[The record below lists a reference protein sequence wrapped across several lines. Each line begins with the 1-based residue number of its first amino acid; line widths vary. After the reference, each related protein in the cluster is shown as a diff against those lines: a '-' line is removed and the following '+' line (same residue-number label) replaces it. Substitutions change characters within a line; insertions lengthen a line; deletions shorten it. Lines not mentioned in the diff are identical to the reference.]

1 VIPAAADA
9 RRRAGV
15 VATAIIFAVFVGL
28 SLWIDPVDVRRTP
41 VDPTATPGFQSDEA
55 TYYLMGH
62 SLAQDFDLE
71 YRHEDVVRTRTEFPM
86 GPSGVFLKKGT
97 TVSGEPDPDTSR
109 LFYGKSFV
117 YALTAA
123 PFVALFGTN
132 GFYVW
137 NSTLLALGFFC
148 AYLFLSARSGIGVGL
163 LLAGGFI
170 FPTIVPVYWA
180 WITPELFN
188 CVLGLVAYFLWLYKF
203 VAPTASSPRTA
214 WLRGPAS
221 DIIAAL
227 IIGVL
232 TFSKVSNGLLG
243 APLGL
248 WWLWKRDW
256 KRATFIAV
264 AFAVSAG
271 GLLGVNTAVSG
282 QPSYQGG
289 GDRSTCYGT
298 YPFESPG
305 QGLEVCDSRSTDAA
319 LTDVWFDRDM
329 FWTNLRANLGYFVVG
344 RYGGVFAYFFPVVLA
359 TLLFV
364 FARRA
369 RQSWQWL
376 VLGSI
381 VAQALLFLITQPYSY
396 FGGGGSVG
404 NRYFMGAYGMA
415 VFLFPPV
422 RFVFVAL
429 LPWIV
434 GGAFMAP
441 LVLSPFDTSMRPG
454 DRAFSG
460 PLRLLP
466 VELTN
471 YNDLPVRTEGDLM
484 RRRFG
489 VTGGH
494 PGFEL
499 LYLDKN
505 SWLQEA
511 DRLTFWTRGRSRAE
525 LLVRTN
531 EPERRIEF
539 ALKSS
544 HLPTTVTIELAGERA
559 TVTLAPD
566 QRTVIQMALPEGTPY
581 KNFEGQT
588 SYIWRLA
595 ITTDSGFVPND
606 LNPAAN
612 DSRLLGARVTPRIVP
627 VTTR

>member
-9 RRRAGV
+9 RRRAGM
-15 VATAIIFAVFVGL
+15 VATAFIFAVFAGL
-28 SLWIDPVDVRRTP
+28 SLWIDPVEVRRTP
-41 VDPTATPGFQSDEA
+41 FDPTATPGFQSDEA

-62 SLAQDFDLE
+62 SLVRDFDLE
-71 YRHEDVVRTRTEFPM
+71 YRHEDVARARAEFPM
-86 GPSGVFLKKGT
+86 GPSGVFLKKRETLDGAVDSDT
-97 TVSGEPDPDTSR
+97 TR

-117 YALTAA
+117 YSLTAA
-123 PFVALFGTN
+123 PVVALFGTN

-137 NSTLLALGFFC
+137 NSALLAVGFLC
-148 AYLFLSARSGIGVGL
+148 AYLFLSARSSITVSL
-163 LLAGGFI
+163 LLAGGFL

-203 VAPTASSPRTA
+203 VAPTASSPRTT
-214 WLRGPAS
+214 WLRGPAA
-221 DIIAAL
+221 DVIAAL

-232 TFSKVSNGLLG
+232 TFSKISNGLLG

-248 WWLWKRDW
+248 WWLWQRDW
-256 KRATFIAV
+256 KRAGLVAV
-264 AFAVSAG
+264 AFLLSAG
-271 GLLGVNTAVSG
+271 ALLGANELISG
-282 QPSYQGG
+282 GWNYQGG
-289 GDRSTCYGT
+289 GGRSTCYDT
-298 YPFESPG
+298 YPFEAPG

-319 LTDVWFDRDM
+319 LTDVWFDQEM
-329 FWTNLRANLGYFVVG
+329 FWQNLRANLGYFVAG

-359 TLLFV
+359 TVLFL
-364 FARRA
+364 FGRRT

-422 RFVFVAL
+422 RSVFVSL
-429 LPWIV
+429 VPWIV

-441 LVLSPFDTSMRPG
+441 LVVSPFDTSMRPG

-531 EPERRIEF
+531 APERRIEF

-544 HLPTTVTIELAGERA
+544 HLPTTVELELEGQRV
-559 TVTLAPD
+559 TVTLAPE
-566 QRTVIQMALPEGTPY
+566 QRSVIQIALPDGTPY

-606 LNPAAN
+606 VRPDAN
-612 DSRLLGARVTPRIVP
+612 DSRLLGVMVTPRIIP
-627 VTTR
+627 VTPR

>member
-1 VIPAAADA
+1 MTQAGADP
-9 RRRAGV
+9 RRRAGS
-15 VATAIIFAVFVGL
+15 VAAAIIFAVFAGL
-28 SLWIDPVDVRRTP
+28 SLWIDPVEVRRTP

-62 SLAQDFDLE
+62 SLARDFDLE
-71 YRHEDVVRTRTEFPM
+71 YRHEDIARARAEFPL
-86 GPSGVFLKKGT
+86 GPSGVFLKRGS
-97 TVSGEPDPDTSR
+97 TVGGDPDPDASR

-137 NSTLLALGFFC
+137 NSALLALGFFC
-148 AYLFLSARSGIGVGL
+148 AYLFLSARSGVAVSL
-163 LLAGGFI
+163 LLAGGFL

-180 WITPELFN
+180 WIAPELFN

-221 DIIAAL
+221 DIVAAL

-232 TFSKVSNGLLG
+232 TFSKISNGLLG

-248 WWLWKRDW
+248 WWLWQRDW
-256 KRATFIAV
+256 KRAALIAV
-264 AFAVSAG
+264 AFALSAG
-271 GLLGVNTAVSG
+271 TLVGVNVAVSG

-298 YPFESPG
+298 YPFEASG
-305 QGLEVCDSRSTDAA
+305 QGLEVCAPRSTDEA
-319 LTDVWFDRDM
+319 LTNVWFDPDM
-329 FWTNLRANLGYFVVG
+329 FWTNLRANLGYFVAG

-359 TLLFV
+359 TVLFL
-364 FARRA
+364 FDRRT
-369 RQSWQWL
+369 RRSWQWL

-404 NRYFMGAYGMA
+404 NRYFMGAYGLA

-422 RFVFVAL
+422 RSVVVSL

-434 GGAFMAP
+434 GGVFMAP
-441 LVLSPFDTSMRPG
+441 LVLSPFDTSVRPG
-454 DRAFSG
+454 DRAFKG

-471 YNDLPVRTEGDLM
+471 YNDLPPMTERLLM
-484 RRRFG
+484 VRRFG
-489 VTGGH
+489 VTPAH

-499 LYLDKN
+499 MYLDKN

-511 DRLTFWTRGRSRAE
+511 DRLSFWTRGHSRAE

-531 EPERRIEF
+531 EPERRMQFRLENR
-539 ALKSS
+539 
-544 HLPTTVTIELAGERA
+544 HLPTTVEIELAGQRA
-559 TVTLAPD
+559 TTVMAP
-566 QRTVIQMALPEGTPY
+566 QQVAVVQIALPPGFPY

-588 SYIWRLA
+588 SYLWRLA

-606 LNPAAN
+606 VNPDAN
-612 DSRLLGARVTPRIVP
+612 DSRLLGVRVTPLIIR
-627 VTTR
+627 

>member
-1 VIPAAADA
+1 MTPAAADA
-9 RRRAGV
+9 RRRAGS
-15 VATAIIFAVFVGL
+15 VAAAIIFAAFAAI
-28 SLWIDPVDVRRTP
+28 SLWMDPVDVRRTP
-41 VDPTATPGFQSDEA
+41 FDPTATPGFQSDEA

-62 SLAQDFDLE
+62 SLARDFDLE
-71 YRHEDVVRTRTEFPM
+71 YRHEDIARARAEFPL
-86 GPSGVFLKKGT
+86 GPDGVFLKRGT
-97 TVSGEPDPDTSR
+97 TRDGAPDPDTSR

-117 YALTAA
+117 YSLTAA

-137 NSTLLALGFFC
+137 NSALLALGFLC
-148 AYLFLSARSGIGVGL
+148 AYLFLSARSGIAASVV
-163 LLAGGFI
+163 LAGGFV

-203 VAPTASSPRTA
+203 VAPVASSPRTA

-221 DIIAAL
+221 DIVAGL

-232 TFSKVSNGLLG
+232 TFSKISNGLLG
-243 APLGL
+243 VPLGL

-256 KRATFIAV
+256 KRAALV
-264 AFAVSAG
+264 AAAFVLSAG
-271 GLLGVNTAVSG
+271 SLLGVNAAVSG
-282 QPSYQGG
+282 QWSYQGG

-298 YPFESPG
+298 FPFESPG
-305 QGLEVCDSRSTDAA
+305 QGLEVCDPRATDAA
-319 LTDVWFDRDM
+319 LTNVWFDREM
-329 FWTNLRANLGYFVVG
+329 FWTNLRANLGYFVAG

-359 TLLFV
+359 AVLFLS
-364 FARRA
+364 ARRM
-369 RQSWQWL
+369 RQSWEWL

-404 NRYFMGAYGMA
+404 NRYFMGAYGLT

-422 RFVFVAL
+422 RSLVVSL

-434 GGAFMAP
+434 GGVFMAP

-454 DRAFSG
+454 DRAFQG

-471 YNDLPVRTEGDLM
+471 YNDLPPMTERLLM
-484 RRRFG
+484 VRRFG
-489 VTGGH
+489 VTPTH

-499 LYLDKN
+499 MYLDKN

-511 DRLTFWTRGRSRAE
+511 DRLSFWTRGDSRAE
-525 LLVRTN
+525 LLLRTN
-531 EPERRIEF
+531 LPEERLQITLR
-539 ALKSS
+539 AG
-544 HLPTTVTIELAGERA
+544 PVAARADVELEGQRA
-559 TVTLAPD
+559 TVSLAAG
-566 QRTVIQMALPEGTPY
+566 QTSVVQMALPAGHPY
-581 KNFEGQT
+581 KNFENDT
-588 SYIWRLA
+588 SYIWRLS
-595 ITTDSGFVPND
+595 ITTSGGFVPSAVE
-606 LNPAAN
+606 PGSP
-612 DSRLLGARVTPRIVP
+612 DSRLLGVLVTPIIIR
-627 VTTR
+627 

>member
-1 VIPAAADA
+1 MSPAAADP
-9 RRRAGV
+9 RRYAGL
-15 VATAIIFAVFVGL
+15 VATALVFAVFAGL
-28 SLWIDPVDVRRTP
+28 SLWIDPVEVRRTP
-41 VDPTATPGFQSDEA
+41 FDPTASPGFQSDEA

-62 SLAQDFDLE
+62 SLVSDFDLE
-71 YRHEDVVRTRTEFPM
+71 YRHEDVARTRAEFPG
-86 GPSGVFLKKGT
+86 GPSGVFLKQGT
-97 TVSGEPDPDTSR
+97 TVKGEPDPDTTR

-117 YALTAA
+117 YSLTAA

-137 NSTLLALGFFC
+137 NSALLALGFFC
-148 AYLFLSARSGIGVGL
+148 AYLFLSARSGIAVSL
-163 LLAGGFI
+163 LLAGGFV

-188 CVLGLVAYFLWLYKF
+188 CVFGLVAYFLWLYKF

-221 DIIAAL
+221 DVAAAL

-232 TFSKVSNGLLG
+232 TFSKISNGLLG

-248 WWLWKRDW
+248 WWLWQRDW
-256 KRATFIAV
+256 KRTALV
-264 AFAVSAG
+264 AAAFVMSAG
-271 GLLGVNTAVSG
+271 LLLGANEIISG
-282 QPSYQGG
+282 DWNYQGRG
-289 GDRSTCYGT
+289 NRSTCYGT
-298 YPFESPG
+298 YPFETPG
-305 QGLEVCDSRSTDAA
+305 QGIEVCDSRSTDEA
-319 LTDVWFDRDM
+319 LTDVWFDREM

-344 RYGGVFAYFFPVVLA
+344 RYGGVLPYFFPVVLA
-359 TLLFV
+359 TLLLV
-364 FARRA
+364 GSRRT
-369 RQSWQWL
+369 RQPWQWL

-381 VAQALLFLITQPYSY
+381 VAQALLFMVTQPYSY

-422 RFVFVAL
+422 RSFAVGL

-434 GGAFMAP
+434 GGVFMAP

-454 DRAFSG
+454 DRAFRG

-471 YNDLPVRTEGDLM
+471 YNNLPVTTERELMVRGFGKTEG
-484 RRRFG
+484 
-489 VTGGH
+489 H
-494 PGFEL
+494 PEFQMM
-499 LYLDKN
+499 YLDKN
-505 SWLQEA
+505 SWLREA
-511 DRLTFWTRGRSRAE
+511 DGLSFWTRGRSRAE

-531 EPERRIEF
+531 EPERR
-539 ALKSS
+539 LQLTL
-544 HLPTTVTIELAGERA
+544 HAGEVSVRVEVDLEGQA
-559 TVTLAPD
+559 AIVELKPNQDAVLQLAPPPGFKYGYY
-566 QRTVIQMALPEGTPY
+566 QAH
-581 KNFEGQT
+581 K

-606 LNPAAN
+606 SNPNAN
-612 DSRLLGARVTPRIVP
+612 DSRLLGVRVTPLIIR
-627 VTTR
+627 